1 MSFLFLS
8 IKSFIDCK
16 PADLARQPC
25 SLTGLGFRILNA
37 SVNYLEFQDNEIL
50 RFTCDF

>member
-16 PADLARQPC
+16 PSDLSRQPC

-37 SVNYLEFQDNEIL
+37 SVNYFEFQDNEIL